1 MLFEVTEKLVL
12 DWGRHQP
19 PLQTLSGYVSKCLPR
34 SGDKL
39 VPLTLTA
46 ERKQKR
52 PKVKHMFLRT
62 TEAIIINPGIF
73 KCLQRKREAGN
84 TALGS

>member
-12 DWGRHQP
+12 DWSRNQP
-19 PLQTLSGYVSKCLPR
+19 PLQTLSGLVSKCLPR

-39 VPLTLTA
+39 VPLTLTV
-46 ERKQKR
+46 ERKQKH
-52 PKVKHMFLRT
+52 PKVKHVFLRI
-62 TEAIIINPGIF
+62 TEVIIINPGIF

-84 TALGS
+84 AVLGS

>member
-19 PLQTLSGYVSKCLPR
+19 PLQTLSGFVSKCLPR

-39 VPLTLTA
+39 EPLTLTIQ
-46 ERKQKR
+46 RKQKR
-52 PKVKHMFLRT
+52 PKVKPVFLRT
-62 TEAIIINPGIF
+62 IEVIIINPGIF
-73 KCLQRKREAGN
+73 KCLQRKRETGN
-84 TALGS
+84 AALGS